1 MHYNTATRTP
11 GGLIGVLP
19 PTDDYGM
26 ELDGQEEGS
35 GPGEGTKKG
44 SNTCSC
50 LLPWC
55 GLLLEQ
61 NGGGHRIPSGDSV
74 GEGKQWLARLH
85 NKRTNSSIF
94 TSIFETLA
102 SPEMARKRQLRLG
115 RWHFYASHLVEGERG
130 EFSLKSDFSADP
142 KFRSRKEIDDNA
154 LAPRGDS
161 QVATPSAASRSILF
175 FSSSS
180 SSSSSSLFSKE
191 LGEKRRPASM

>member
-1 MHYNTATRTP
+1 METGSSSIDPVHYNTATRTP

-26 ELDGQEEGS
+26 EFDGQEEGS

-55 GLLLEQ
+55 GLFLEQ

-102 SPEMARKRQLRLG
+102 SPEMARKETTEIREVALLRVTLG
-115 RWHFYASHLVEGERG
+115 GGGA
-130 EFSLKSDFSADP
+130 
-142 KFRSRKEIDDNA
+142 
-154 LAPRGDS
+154 
-161 QVATPSAASRSILF
+161 
-175 FSSSS
+175 
-180 SSSSSSLFSKE
+180 
-191 LGEKRRPASM
+191 RRVFP

>member
-1 MHYNTATRTP
+1 MVLTFKVKKSFFFPVGFLTRF
-11 GGLIGVLP
+11 LNFL
-19 PTDDYGM
+19 
-26 ELDGQEEGS
+26 
-35 GPGEGTKKG
+35 
-44 SNTCSC
+44 
-50 LLPWC
+50 

-85 NKRTNSSIF
+85 NMRTNSSIF

-161 QVATPSAASRSILF
+161 QVATPSAIRGIPFHSLLF
-175 FSSSS
+175 
-180 SSSSSSLFSKE
+180 LLLLLLLLKSK
-191 LGEKRRPASM
+191 LT